1 MKKTSKNRI
10 RDHVEEKYRAKMY
23 RVWKQTFAKGLPLLV
38 LLLGCTLLF
47 CPDNARGTVWE
58 ANSIETIRTK
68 LKAGQNSYTF
78 EEGDTFYNI
87 GLAVNVKWQTLMA
100 LNGFEEGSQY
110 TVPVGTTIT
119 FDGSKITV
127 TDQNGSVI
135 SEKELGE
142 EDKLDP
148 SEPFANQPS
157 DTDKQAAQVSGTEN
171 KTTTAKRAV
180 QTTGINEQAKQTE
193 APIDKKQAENE
204 KQAVEAAKE
213 QAEKEKAAAEKE
225 RQEAERLKQEAEQK
239 LTEVLNKEN
248 SLSYA
253 ELQAKQ
259 AAATAKVTEAQ
270 ANYDGL
276 AAQLTG
282 VEQKVLAA
290 TTAQQAA
297 QVALTTAQG
306 TISQAT
312 TNYGNA
318 QQRVTEV
325 SGQISVLQSQAGE
338 DANIQAQLAQL
349 QQQLST
355 AQGELDTFG
364 SQLAAAQ
371 QAATEAQAAY
381 EAAATALNAAITE
394 KAAIEAA
401 IGQAQTI
408 LVAAQQELANLP
420 SLSTAATSDE
430 AKKIQAEL
438 VQYTNWITAL
448 DQQITDLA
456 SKIQTLNERIVELD
470 LLIKG
475 ITTEAHKVEADG
487 KEANNS
493 AAEANQNADKAS
505 ETADEV
511 ENNLPH
517 IPTNEDKFVTV
528 LIDETGNVLTDTEG
542 YVKVSESD
550 PVKTVET
557 LANGDTIT
565 TYTTTVTYHKIVNTD
580 EEVTINIDEAGNV
593 LTSLEGYFK
602 ISESGPIKTVET
614 LTNGDTITTYT
625 TTVTYHKIVNTDKE
639 VTINIDEAGN
649 VLTSLEGYFK
659 IHESEPVKTIE
670 ILVNGDTITTYT
682 TTVTY
687 HKIQNENKFVT
698 KNVDEAGIE
707 LTDLTGYERVSE
719 SEPVKSVE
727 TLANGDTITTYTT
740 TITYKKVSTKDPII
754 EAIKPANDP
763 VIKSIREQVETED
776 TRVTLDQAD
785 QLVNAVFSKEV
796 AKYFE
801 KLVQEEQE
809 RYGETKISNTKDE
822 AAYREIAERAVEVMY
837 KFSHTRPTNQA
848 SEGTYVVD
856 REVGSEKMGFWSENI
871 SQTSVGKSEVN
882 GDSTLLAQLIAQR
895 MFNQYIDSEREAG
908 RAGDYVNG
916 GHYMNIIQSGHSD
929 MVLAVFIVEDGEN
942 PDSYRIA
949 TTVSTG
955 FISIVK

>member
-38 LLLGCTLLF
+38 LLLGCTLFF
-47 CPDNARGTVWE
+47 CPDNARGTVWQ

-148 SEPFANQPS
+148 SKPFANQPS

-180 QTTGINEQAKQTE
+180 QTTGVNEQAKQTE
-193 APIDKKQAENE
+193 APIDKKQAEKE
-204 KQAVEAAKE
+204 KQAAEAAKE
-213 QAEKEKAAAEKE
+213 QAEKE
-225 RQEAERLKQEAEQK
+225 RQEAERLKQAAEQK
-239 LTEVLNKEN
+239 LTEALNKEN

-253 ELQAKQ
+253 ELQTKQ

-270 ANYDGL
+270 AKYDGL
-276 AAQLTG
+276 TAQLTG

-318 QQRVTEV
+318 QQRVIEV

-355 AQGELDTFG
+355 AQGELDTYG

-371 QAATEAQAAY
+371 QTVAEAQAAY
-381 EAAATALNAAITE
+381 DAAATALNAAIAE

-401 IGQAQTI
+401 IGQAQTT

-438 VQYTNWITAL
+438 AQYSKRISTL
-448 DQQITDLA
+448 DKKIIELA

-470 LLIKG
+470 QLIEG
-475 ITTEAHKVEADG
+475 ITTVANKVEADG

-493 AAEANQNADKAS
+493 ASEANQNADKAND
-505 ETADEV
+505 TADEV

-528 LIDETGNVLTDTEG
+528 MIDEAGNVLTDTEG
-542 YVKVSESD
+542 YVKVFESE

-580 EEVTINIDEAGNV
+580 E
-593 LTSLEGYFK
+593 
-602 ISESGPIKTVET
+602 
-614 LTNGDTITTYT
+614 
-625 TTVTYHKIVNTDKE
+625 E

-687 HKIQNENKFVT
+687 HKIQNENKFVI

-707 LTDLTGYERVSE
+707 LTDLTGYEKVSE

-727 TLANGDTITTYTT
+727 ELANGDTITTYTT
-740 TITYKKVSTKDPII
+740 TVTYKKVSTKDPII

-763 VIKSIREQVETED
+763 VIKAIREQVETDD
-776 TRVTLDQAD
+776 TRVTLEQAD
-785 QLVNAVFSKEV
+785 QLVNVAFSKEV
-796 AKYFE
+796 AKHFE

-809 RYGETKISNTKDE
+809 KYGETKINNTKDE

-837 KFSHTRPTNQA
+837 KFNHARPTNLA
-848 SEGTYVVD
+848 SEETYVVD

-871 SQTSVGKSEVN
+871 SQTSVRKSEVN
-882 GDSTLLAQLIAQR
+882 DDSVLMAQLIAQR
-895 MFNQYIDSEREAG
+895 MFNQYIESEREAG

-929 MVLAVFIVEDGEN
+929 MVLAVFIVEDEEDPGY
-942 PDSYRIA
+942 YRIS

-955 FISIVK
+955 FVSIVK

>member
-38 LLLGCTLLF
+38 LLLGCTLFF
-47 CPDNARGTVWE
+47 CPDNARGTVWQ

-148 SEPFANQPS
+148 SKPFANQPS

-180 QTTGINEQAKQTE
+180 QTTGVNEQAKQTE
-193 APIDKKQAENE
+193 APIDKKQAEKE
-204 KQAVEAAKE
+204 KQAAEAAKE
-213 QAEKEKAAAEKE
+213 QAEKE
-225 RQEAERLKQEAEQK
+225 RQEAERLKQAAEQK
-239 LTEVLNKEN
+239 LTEALNKEN

-253 ELQAKQ
+253 ELQTKQ

-270 ANYDGL
+270 AKYDGL
-276 AAQLTG
+276 TAQLTG

-318 QQRVTEV
+318 QQRVIEV

-355 AQGELDTFG
+355 AQGELDTYG

-371 QAATEAQAAY
+371 QAVAEAQAAY
-381 EAAATALNAAITE
+381 DAAATALNAAIAE

-401 IGQAQTI
+401 IGQAQTT

-438 VQYTNWITAL
+438 AQYSKRISTL
-448 DQQITDLA
+448 DKKIIELA

-470 LLIKG
+470 QLIEG
-475 ITTEAHKVEADG
+475 ITTVANKVEADG

-493 AAEANQNADKAS
+493 ASEANQNADKAND
-505 ETADEV
+505 TADEV

-528 LIDETGNVLTDTEG
+528 MIDEAGNVLTDTEG
-542 YVKVSESD
+542 YVKVFESE

-580 EEVTINIDEAGNV
+580 EEVTINIDEAG
-593 LTSLEGYFK
+593 
-602 ISESGPIKTVET
+602 
-614 LTNGDTITTYT
+614 
-625 TTVTYHKIVNTDKE
+625 
-639 VTINIDEAGN
+639 
-649 VLTSLEGYFK
+649 
-659 IHESEPVKTIE
+659 
-670 ILVNGDTITTYT
+670 
-682 TTVTY
+682 
-687 HKIQNENKFVT
+687 
-698 KNVDEAGIE
+698 IE
-707 LTDLTGYERVSE
+707 LTDLTGYEKVSE

-727 TLANGDTITTYTT
+727 ELANGDTITTYTT
-740 TITYKKVSTKDPII
+740 TVTYKKVSTKDPII

-763 VIKSIREQVETED
+763 VIKAIREQVETDD
-776 TRVTLDQAD
+776 TRVTLEQAD
-785 QLVNAVFSKEV
+785 QLVNVAFSKEV
-796 AKYFE
+796 AKHFE

-809 RYGETKISNTKDE
+809 KYGETKINNTKDE

-837 KFSHTRPTNQA
+837 KFNHARPTNLA
-848 SEGTYVVD
+848 SEETYVVD

-871 SQTSVGKSEVN
+871 SQTSVRKSEVN
-882 GDSTLLAQLIAQR
+882 DDSVLMAQLIAQR
-895 MFNQYIDSEREAG
+895 MFNQYIESEREAG

-929 MVLAVFIVEDGEN
+929 MVLAVFIVEDEEDPGY
-942 PDSYRIA
+942 YRIS

-955 FISIVK
+955 FVSIVK

>member
-1 MKKTSKNRI
+1 METDICQRPAVTCFI
-10 RDHVEEKYRAKMY
+10 ARLHIV
-23 RVWKQTFAKGLPLLV
+23 
-38 LLLGCTLLF
+38 F
-47 CPDNARGTVWE
+47 CPDNARGTVWQ

-148 SEPFANQPS
+148 SKPFANQPS

-180 QTTGINEQAKQTE
+180 QTTGVNEQAKQTE
-193 APIDKKQAENE
+193 APIDKKQAEKE
-204 KQAVEAAKE
+204 KQAAEAAKE
-213 QAEKEKAAAEKE
+213 QAEKE
-225 RQEAERLKQEAEQK
+225 RQEAERLKQAAEQK
-239 LTEVLNKEN
+239 LTEALNKEN

-253 ELQAKQ
+253 ELQTKQ

-270 ANYDGL
+270 AKYDGL
-276 AAQLTG
+276 TAQLTG

-318 QQRVTEV
+318 QQRVIEV

-355 AQGELDTFG
+355 AQGELDTYG

-371 QAATEAQAAY
+371 QAVAEAQAAY
-381 EAAATALNAAITE
+381 DAAATALNAAIAE

-401 IGQAQTI
+401 IGQAQTT

-438 VQYTNWITAL
+438 AQYSKRISTL
-448 DQQITDLA
+448 DKKIIELA

-470 LLIKG
+470 QLIEG
-475 ITTEAHKVEADG
+475 ITTVANKVEADG

-493 AAEANQNADKAS
+493 ASEANQNADKAND
-505 ETADEV
+505 TADEV

-528 LIDETGNVLTDTEG
+528 MIDEAGNVLTDTEG
-542 YVKVSESD
+542 YVKVFESE

-580 EEVTINIDEAGNV
+580 E
-593 LTSLEGYFK
+593 
-602 ISESGPIKTVET
+602 
-614 LTNGDTITTYT
+614 
-625 TTVTYHKIVNTDKE
+625 E

-687 HKIQNENKFVT
+687 HKIQNENKFVI

-707 LTDLTGYERVSE
+707 LTDLTGYEKVSE

-727 TLANGDTITTYTT
+727 ELANGDTITTYTT
-740 TITYKKVSTKDPII
+740 TVTYKKVSTKDPII

-763 VIKSIREQVETED
+763 VIKAIREQVETDD
-776 TRVTLDQAD
+776 TRVTLEQAD
-785 QLVNAVFSKEV
+785 QLVNVAFSKEV
-796 AKYFE
+796 AKHFE

-809 RYGETKISNTKDE
+809 KYGETKINNTKDE

-837 KFSHTRPTNQA
+837 KFNHARPTNLA
-848 SEGTYVVD
+848 SEETYVVD

-871 SQTSVGKSEVN
+871 SQTSVRKSEVN
-882 GDSTLLAQLIAQR
+882 DDSVLMAQLIAQR
-895 MFNQYIDSEREAG
+895 MFNQYIESEREAG

-929 MVLAVFIVEDGEN
+929 MVLAVFIVEDEEDPGY
-942 PDSYRIA
+942 YRIS

-955 FISIVK
+955 FVSIVK

>member
-38 LLLGCTLLF
+38 LLLGCTLFF
-47 CPDNARGTVWE
+47 CPDNARGTVWQ

-148 SEPFANQPS
+148 SKPFANQPS

-180 QTTGINEQAKQTE
+180 QTTGVNEQAKQTE
-193 APIDKKQAENE
+193 APIDKKQAEKE
-204 KQAVEAAKE
+204 KQAAEAAKE
-213 QAEKEKAAAEKE
+213 QAEKE
-225 RQEAERLKQEAEQK
+225 RQEAERLKQAAEQK
-239 LTEVLNKEN
+239 LTEALNKEN

-253 ELQAKQ
+253 ELQTKQ

-270 ANYDGL
+270 AKYDGL
-276 AAQLTG
+276 TAQLTG

-318 QQRVTEV
+318 QQRVIEV

-355 AQGELDTFG
+355 AQGELDTYG

-371 QAATEAQAAY
+371 QAVAEAQAAY
-381 EAAATALNAAITE
+381 DAAATALNAAIAE

-401 IGQAQTI
+401 IGQAQTT

-438 VQYTNWITAL
+438 AQYSKRISTL
-448 DQQITDLA
+448 DKKIIELA

-470 LLIKG
+470 QLIEG
-475 ITTEAHKVEADG
+475 ITTVANKVEADG

-493 AAEANQNADKAS
+493 ASEANQNADKAND
-505 ETADEV
+505 TADEV

-528 LIDETGNVLTDTEG
+528 MIDEAGNVLTDTEG
-542 YVKVSESD
+542 YVKVFESE

-580 EEVTINIDEAGNV
+580 E
-593 LTSLEGYFK
+593 
-602 ISESGPIKTVET
+602 
-614 LTNGDTITTYT
+614 
-625 TTVTYHKIVNTDKE
+625 E

-687 HKIQNENKFVT
+687 HKIQNENKFVI

-707 LTDLTGYERVSE
+707 LTDLTGYEKVSE

-727 TLANGDTITTYTT
+727 ELANGDTITTYTT
-740 TITYKKVSTKDPII
+740 TVTYKKVSTKDPII

-763 VIKSIREQVETED
+763 VIKAIREQVETDD
-776 TRVTLDQAD
+776 TRVTLEQAD
-785 QLVNAVFSKEV
+785 QLVNVAFSKEV
-796 AKYFE
+796 AKHFE

-809 RYGETKISNTKDE
+809 KYGETKINNTKDE

-837 KFSHTRPTNQA
+837 KFNHARPTNLA
-848 SEGTYVVD
+848 SEETYVVD

-871 SQTSVGKSEVN
+871 SQISVRKSEVN
-882 GDSTLLAQLIAQR
+882 DDSVLMAQLIAQR
-895 MFNQYIDSEREAG
+895 MFNQYIESEREAG

-929 MVLAVFIVEDGEN
+929 MVLAVFIVEDEEDPGY
-942 PDSYRIA
+942 YRIS

-955 FISIVK
+955 FVSIVK

>member
-38 LLLGCTLLF
+38 LLLGCTLFF
-47 CPDNARGTVWE
+47 CPDNARGTVWQ

-148 SEPFANQPS
+148 SKPFANQPS

-180 QTTGINEQAKQTE
+180 QTTGVNEQAKQTE
-193 APIDKKQAENE
+193 APIDKKQAEKE
-204 KQAVEAAKE
+204 KQAAEAAKE
-213 QAEKEKAAAEKE
+213 QAEKE
-225 RQEAERLKQEAEQK
+225 RQEAERLKQAAEQK
-239 LTEVLNKEN
+239 LTEALNKEN

-253 ELQAKQ
+253 ELQTKQ

-270 ANYDGL
+270 AKYDGL
-276 AAQLTG
+276 TAQLTG

-318 QQRVTEV
+318 QQRVIEV

-349 QQQLST
+349 QQLST
-355 AQGELDTFG
+355 AQGELDTYG

-371 QAATEAQAAY
+371 QAVAEAQAAY
-381 EAAATALNAAITE
+381 DAAATALNAAIAE

-401 IGQAQTI
+401 IGQAQTT

-438 VQYTNWITAL
+438 AQYSKRISTL
-448 DQQITDLA
+448 DKKIIELA

-470 LLIKG
+470 QLIEG
-475 ITTEAHKVEADG
+475 ITTVANKVEADG

-493 AAEANQNADKAS
+493 ASEANQNADKAND
-505 ETADEV
+505 TADEV

-528 LIDETGNVLTDTEG
+528 MIDEAGNVLTDTEG
-542 YVKVSESD
+542 YVKVFESE

-580 EEVTINIDEAGNV
+580 E
-593 LTSLEGYFK
+593 
-602 ISESGPIKTVET
+602 
-614 LTNGDTITTYT
+614 
-625 TTVTYHKIVNTDKE
+625 E

-687 HKIQNENKFVT
+687 HKIQNENKFVI

-707 LTDLTGYERVSE
+707 LTDLTGYEKVSE

-727 TLANGDTITTYTT
+727 ELANGDTITTYTT
-740 TITYKKVSTKDPII
+740 TVTYKKVSTKDPII

-763 VIKSIREQVETED
+763 VIKAIREQVETDD
-776 TRVTLDQAD
+776 TRVTLEQAD
-785 QLVNAVFSKEV
+785 QLVNVAFSKEV
-796 AKYFE
+796 AKHFE

-809 RYGETKISNTKDE
+809 KYGETKINNTKDE

-837 KFSHTRPTNQA
+837 KFNHARPTNLA
-848 SEGTYVVD
+848 SEETYVVD

-871 SQTSVGKSEVN
+871 SQTSVRKSEVN
-882 GDSTLLAQLIAQR
+882 DDSVLMAQLIAQR
-895 MFNQYIDSEREAG
+895 MFNQYIESEREAG

-929 MVLAVFIVEDGEN
+929 MVLAVFIVEDEEDPGY
-942 PDSYRIA
+942 YRIS

-955 FISIVK
+955 FVSIVK

>member
-47 CPDNARGTVWE
+47 CPDNARGTVWQ

-148 SEPFANQPS
+148 SKPFANQPS

-180 QTTGINEQAKQTE
+180 QTTGVNEQAKQTE

-204 KQAVEAAKE
+204 KQAVQATKE

-225 RQEAERLKQEAEQK
+225 RQEAERLKQAAEQK
-239 LTEVLNKEN
+239 LTEALNKEN

-253 ELQAKQ
+253 ELQTKQ

-270 ANYDGL
+270 AKYDGL
-276 AAQLTG
+276 TAQLTG

-312 TNYGNA
+312 TNYGYA
-318 QQRVTEV
+318 QQRVIEV

-355 AQGELDTFG
+355 AQGELDTYG

-371 QAATEAQAAY
+371 QAVAEAQAAY
-381 EAAATALNAAITE
+381 DAAATALNAAIAE

-401 IGQAQTI
+401 IGQAQTT
-408 LVAAQQELANLP
+408 LVAAQQELGNLP

-438 VQYTNWITAL
+438 AQYSKRISTL
-448 DQQITDLA
+448 DQQITELS

-470 LLIKG
+470 QLIEG
-475 ITTEAHKVEADG
+475 ITTAANNVEADG
-487 KEANNS
+487 KAANNS

-511 ENNLPH
+511 ESNLPH
-517 IPTNEDKFVTV
+517 IPSNEDKFVTV
-528 LIDETGNVLTDTEG
+528 LIDEAGNVLTDTEG

-565 TYTTTVTYHKIVNTD
+565 TYTTTVIYHKIVNTD
-580 EEVTINIDEAGNV
+580 E
-593 LTSLEGYFK
+593 
-602 ISESGPIKTVET
+602 
-614 LTNGDTITTYT
+614 
-625 TTVTYHKIVNTDKE
+625 E

-687 HKIQNENKFVT
+687 HKIQNENKYVT

-707 LTDLTGYERVSE
+707 LTDLTGYEKVSE

-727 TLANGDTITTYTT
+727 ELANGDTITTYTT
-740 TITYKKVSTKDPII
+740 TVTYKKVSTKDPII

-763 VIKSIREQVETED
+763 VIKAIREQVETDD
-776 TRVTLDQAD
+776 TRVTLEQAD
-785 QLVNAVFSKEV
+785 QLVNVAFSKEV
-796 AKYFE
+796 AKHFE

-837 KFSHTRPTNQA
+837 KFNHARPTNLA

-856 REVGSEKMGFWSENI
+856 REVGSEKMSFWSENI
-871 SQTSVGKSEVN
+871 SQTSVRKSEVN
-882 GDSTLLAQLIAQR
+882 DDSALMAQLIAQR
-895 MFNQYIDSEREAG
+895 MFNQYIESEREAG

-929 MVLAVFIVEDGEN
+929 MVLAVFIVEDEDDPGY
-942 PDSYRIA
+942 YRIS

-955 FISIVK
+955 FVSIVK